1 MNMRWPVFAA
11 SGTKECTATKIA
23 QRMSSWTQLTPR
35 RAVTPAQHRRTTDG
49 DHQPRRAE
57 RSLFNRKPTSA
68 VHAYTGCEQ
77 SRSGSAPNAHTRNK
91 NGQDNHCRRH
101 PADGRGC
108 ERHAVHQK
116 AQRTPQLSS
125 PKLHKESA
133 NHLLRG
139 PPTRHGTGYLANFM
153 CETPVLNQ
161 KRGADSGPFLTF
173 HLVPN
178 PRTILQ

>member
-101 PADGRGC
+101 PAESRGC
-108 ERHAVHQK
+108 ELHAVHQK
-116 AQRTPQLSS
+116 SATHTTTLQTQASQRVS
-125 PKLHKESA
+125 K
-133 NHLLRG
+133 
-139 PPTRHGTGYLANFM
+139 PP
-153 CETPVLNQ
+153 
-161 KRGADSGPFLTF
+161 S
-173 HLVPN
+173 
-178 PRTILQ
+178 PRTTHQTWYGVFGKFYVRDPGPEPKTWCR